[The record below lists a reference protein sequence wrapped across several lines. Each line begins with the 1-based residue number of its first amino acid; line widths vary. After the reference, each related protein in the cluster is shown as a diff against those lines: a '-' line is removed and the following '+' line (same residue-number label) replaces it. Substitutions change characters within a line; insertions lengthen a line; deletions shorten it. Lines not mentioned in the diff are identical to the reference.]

1 MERERP
7 QRIQNNFG
15 KEKMGIITLPDV
27 RAYCMAL
34 VIRILWYWAWVSSR
48 SVEQNREF

>member
-7 QRIQNNFG
+7 QSIQNNFG

-27 RAYCMAL
+27 KAYCMPL
-34 VIRILWYWAWVSSR
+34 VMRTLWYWDWVSSR